1 MPSRKRI
8 LAATRAL
15 KAGENVSLPVFD
27 PWSQRHANGYAK
39 GEAAAKASLIYAFL
53 SLVAG
58 GQDEIPRMLD
68 DSSAVSKALRDSLSE
83 TMCMRGGLHRLI
95 KFMDLEASTISAHKG
110 PNGEPA
116 SDRVSQAF
124 KSRLRSLLTTV
135 VPKFADAQRLAPHIA
150 NSSASWQ
157 RALKTP
163 LGGGPGSFGKL
174 PGPVLADKPHQYVIS
189 C

>member
-15 KAGENVSLPVFD
+15 KAGEKVSLPVFD

-39 GEAAAKASLIYAFL
+39 GEAAAKASLICAFL

-68 DSSAVSKALRDSLSE
+68 DSS
-83 TMCMRGGLHRLI
+83 
-95 KFMDLEASTISAHKG
+95 ASTISAHKG